1 MDNWLVDEFKIE
13 KCFVFFINTLNVKV
27 VLRLDLSSF
36 NSIKEFSDK
45 IKKTYPKFD
54 CLVNNAGMA
63 VQGNQT
69 TAENFE
75 IHFATNHL
83 GHFLLTELLKDVIM
97 KNAARIVVV
106 SSLMHQRGRIDFEN
120 LGKCTTTP
128 RSRNA
133 YYCDSKLANFYFA
146 RELYKKGF
154 DAHVVCPGL
163 CKTDFFR
170 DYNPRWFHYILF
182 SPIVWLMLRSS
193 VQVIYY
199 ETYVR
204 FHRCLYKRS
213 FSLLGSAKYN
223 SLCHRQ

>member
-1 MDNWLVDEFKIE
+1 MDNWFVDEFKSE
-13 KCFVFFINTLNVKV
+13 NCFFFLNLVNVKV

-69 TAENFE
+69 TAENLE
-75 IHFATNHL
+75 LHFATNHL
-83 GHFLLTELLKDVIM
+83 GHFLLTELLKDVIL

-106 SSLMHQRGRIDFEN
+106 SSLMHQRGKIDFEN
-120 LGKCTTTP
+120 LGKCVTTP

-154 DAHVVCPGL
+154 DVHVLCPGL

-170 DYNPRWFHYILF
+170 DYNPRWYHYILF

-193 VQVIYY
+193 VQVILSN
-199 ETYVR
+199 E
-204 FHRCLYKRS
+204 RS
-213 FSLLGSAKYN
+213 SID
-223 SLCHRQ
+223 